1 MWFLCSRVVVV
12 LAVPGPPAQSLLA
25 HPHLIDWLYMYP
37 ISQIKKYSR
46 NYGLCAIHPTLT
58 HKRPPPK
65 KTIQHLWHIL
75 INLNLL
81 VVMHKSVKRI
91 WIVEIHVIWPMP
103 SKNEIQSNAKTT
115 TTKSACWQRNNQR
128 RSVSRSPKSMLV
140 ILWTWY
146 THIQIQVQVQVHSLG
161 LGARVFSINKWIYD
175 WMHFKFD
182 RKKG

>member
-1 MWFLCSRVVVV
+1 MWFLCSQVVVIVVVV
-12 LAVPGPPAQSLLA
+12 LAVVDPSAQSLLA
-25 HPHLIDWLYMYP
+25 HPHIIDWLYMYP
-37 ISQIKKYSR
+37 ISRIKKYSR
-46 NYGLCAIHPTLT
+46 NYGLCAIHPIL
-58 HKRPPPK
+58 PPTKK

-81 VVMHKSVKRI
+81 VMHKSVKRI

-115 TTKSACWQRNNQR
+115 TTKSACWQRNNQS

-146 THIQIQVQVQVHSLG
+146 THIQIQVQVRSLG